1 MILKDILGMF
11 IEPVASVLRKREERK
26 LVKVTVEGK
35 LAEAAQQN
43 AAEITFKDQ
52 ELEHILAA
60 QKANS
65 WTDEYAT
72 VSLLSILN
80 LIVVGGI
87 LAAFGYSQ
95 VLAGIGL
102 AVTSLVNA
110 GVDVG
115 FLMEA
120 VTLSAVGLSVW
131 RKLS

>member
-1 MILKDILGMF
+1 MNVASILGMF
-11 IEPVASVLRKREERK
+11 IEPVAGIFKKREERK
-26 LVKVTVEGK
+26 LAKVQNNGK
-35 LAEAAQQN
+35 HAEARQQN
-43 AAEITFKDQ
+43 AAEVTFNDQ

-60 QKANS
+60 QKQHS

-80 LIVVGGI
+80 LIVLGGI
-87 LAAFGYSQ
+87 AAAFGYSQ
-95 VLAGIGL
+95 VLAGIGI
-102 AVTSLVNA
+102 AVTALVNA

-131 RKLS
+131 RKI